1 LSGIGFLTLRRMKK
15 EKGPDPQRLD
25 VAALAREGGPIE
37 GRWTLGG
44 LPRLAEATI
53 TPPGDAAEE
62 PVRWQAEGESRGM
75 RGGEPQLWLHLNAE
89 GAVWLQCQ
97 RCLQPMRE
105 PLQVQRS
112 FRFVRDEAQ
121 AEAEDLDSEE
131 DVLALPRSLDVQ
143 ALVEDELILALPLV
157 PRHEVCPQPLPQPV
171 DDLDEQPGA
180 EAANPFAKL
189 AALKRGRPSS

>member
-1 LSGIGFLTLRRMKK
+1 MKK
-15 EKGPDPQRLD
+15 EKSLDPLRLD
-25 VAALAREGGPIE
+25 VAALAREGAPIDGE
-37 GRWTLGG
+37 WMLGG
-44 LPRLAEATI
+44 LSRLAEATVA
-53 TPPGDAAEE
+53 PPGDATQE
-62 PVRWQAEGESRGM
+62 PVHWQAEAESRAL
-75 RGGEPQLWLHLNAE
+75 RGGAAQLWLHLKAE

-131 DVLALPRSLDVQ
+131 DVLALPRSLDLQ
-143 ALVEDELILALPLV
+143 ALLEDELILALPLV
-157 PRHEVCPQPLPQPV
+157 PRHEVCPQPLPLPV
-171 DDLDEQPGA
+171 DELEEPSGA

-189 AALKRGRPSS
+189 AVLKQRGRSSS